1 MKIKTLTTYDVYNYG
16 ASLQAYAL
24 QHYLIGIGN
33 EVEIIRYQ
41 PDYLSRKYDYAWVN
55 PESKASK
62 YMVTRII
69 YRVAKFLH
77 RQTTLKRKHAF
88 DRFNH
93 QVLKET
99 PLIYHT
105 YQELCD
111 NPPQADLYICGSDQ
125 IWNIHH
131 ENGRDPAFFL
141 EFVRQGVKAS
151 YAASF
156 SYLDIDEENFK
167 RIQNS
172 LRTFNAISVR
182 EYHGIDIL
190 KRMGFKGTWVLDPVF
205 LLSGL
210 EWKALIENSCLK
222 PNNGERYLLVYD
234 FEGNDLLKE
243 CAISY
248 AKKNSLKIFAI
259 VDNFPVLYA
268 DKNYMGAGPVEFVH
282 LISNCEAFMSNSFHG
297 SAFSIMFHKK
307 FWVFKRLRQSV
318 NSRMESL
325 LALFELSEV
334 LVSDAEQF
342 GRVAHFVFDWE
353 NVENLKS
360 LKLTESKNFID
371 NLLYSHSESSFI

>member
-24 QHYLIGIGN
+24 QQYLIDIGN

-41 PDYLSRKYDYAWVN
+41 PDYLSRKYDYFWVN

-62 YMVTRII
+62 YLVTRMI
-69 YRVAKFLH
+69 YRVAKFIH

-99 PLIYHT
+99 PIIYHT

-111 NPPQADLYICGSDQ
+111 NPPEAELFICGSDQ
-125 IWNIHH
+125 IWNILH
-131 ENGRDPAFFL
+131 ENGRDPTFFL
-141 EFVRQGVKAS
+141 EFVRQGIKAS

-156 SYLDIDEENFK
+156 SYLEIDEDNFK

-172 LRTFNAISVR
+172 LRTFSAISVR

-190 KRMGFKGTWVLDPVF
+190 KKMGLKGTWVLDPVF

-210 EWKALIENSCLK
+210 KWKSLIENSCLK
-222 PNNGERYLLVYD
+222 PNNEERYLLVYD

-248 AKKNSLKIFAI
+248 AKTNSLKIYAI
-259 VDNFPVLYA
+259 VDNFPVFYA
-268 DKNYMGAGPVEFVH
+268 DKNYMGAGPIEFVH

-325 LALFELSEV
+325 LTLFEMKEL
-334 LVSDAEQF
+334 LVSGTEHFA
-342 GRVAHFVFDWE
+342 RVENYTFNWE
-353 NVENLKS
+353 NVEKMKS
-360 LKLTESKNFID
+360 FKLAESKDFID
-371 NLLYSHSESSFI
+371 NLLYNHSTPSII